1 MSAKWFGLGAVVA
14 LLVGAGGAGVARAA
28 EASGAATPAT
38 LVVMLHSL
46 TGAPAD
52 SASRIVFMNAF
63 TQEFDADQLSWQLHT
78 GDVWKHLEERRNPFR
93 LVDLASPDQAWML
106 DVTIGLPPTVVIAQ
120 NKQKSSDPTP
130 RPRTTDFRASRGLT
144 IVAAATAP
152 SPGYEPTPGERVKF
166 AVFFPDARRVVVP
179 SYKLPGGAYA
189 YPWEEAGRC
198 VARAALEVLHR
209 AKDSVDPDERADL
222 SPAVRTE
229 DTP

>member
-1 MSAKWFGLGAVVA
+1 MSARRFGFGAAVA
-14 LLVGAGGAGVARAA
+14 LLLGAGVAHAA
-28 EASGAATPAT
+28 EKTT
-38 LVVMLHSL
+38 LVVTLHSF

-52 SASRIVFMNAF
+52 SASRDVFMNAF
-63 TQEFDADQLSWQLHT
+63 EQEFDADQLSWQLHT
-78 GDVWKHLEERRNPFR
+78 GDIWKHLEERRNPFR
-93 LVDLASPDQAWML
+93 LVDLASPDNAWTL
-106 DVTIGLPPTVVIAQ
+106 DITIGLPPSVVIAQ
-120 NKQKSSDPTP
+120 NKQKSSDPAP
-130 RPRTTDFRASRGLT
+130 RPRATDFRASRGLT

-152 SPGYEPTPGERVKF
+152 SRGDDATPGEPVRF
-166 AVFFPDARRVVVP
+166 AVFFPDAKRVVVP

-189 YPWEEAGRC
+189 YPWDEAGRC